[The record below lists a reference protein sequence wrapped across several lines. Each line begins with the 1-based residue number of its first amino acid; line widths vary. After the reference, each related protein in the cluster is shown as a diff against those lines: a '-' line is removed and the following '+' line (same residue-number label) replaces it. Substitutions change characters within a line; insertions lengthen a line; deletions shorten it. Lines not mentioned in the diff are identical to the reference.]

1 MNNGFRVGPWLIQPS
16 LNTISQNGTSTRLE
30 PKVMEVLVCLSQRAG
45 EAIPKQELLQT
56 VWPDTFVS
64 DDVLKRSISELRR
77 VFKDDAHQSRIIE
90 TIPKRGYRLVAHVEP
105 MNGAPVSAAN
115 IPTSTDEARK
125 SVVSGRALRF
135 GIAIG
140 TAATAL
146 VLVLLGLV
154 PADVWRKLPGKGIVP
169 QIRSV
174 AVLPLKNLSSDPQ
187 QKYFAEGMTEELI
200 TDLSQIS
207 ALKVISR
214 TSSEVYEDT
223 HKSLPEIAREL
234 NVDAV
239 IEGSVER
246 SGNHVRITAQ
256 LIYAPQDK
264 NLWAR
269 SYDRDLQDALAV
281 QGTLANAIADEIRVQ
296 LSPNEKARLHTPRP
310 VNVIALD
317 YYLQGNYHLHRV
329 RRGSVDEEAHKAAEN
344 FQRAIDQDSGFAPA
358 YMGLA
363 YAHAPILF
371 GSGLMNPS
379 PRDYEIRKAA
389 AKKAAALDPD
399 SSATH
404 DLLASIDCEDWNWR
418 DAEEEL
424 RRAIALSPNNAEA
437 HDVFGTFLFA
447 MGRGEEGEKEQELA
461 QALDPN
467 VDHLSGSLA
476 NLGKDDQAI
485 QLLLRDLERQ
495 PDDGQT
501 HFDLFTTYAHAGRYP
516 EAIKQ
521 LDEAARLFGFADLA
535 APLEHTFR
543 NAGFQP
549 AIRFSA
555 QSIEKLQS
563 ERKVYMPGVL
573 ASFYILVGDKDRAF
587 YWLEDEYRH
596 KHSTG
601 ADGGLM
607 WLKATTYAPLRSDPR
622 FKDLLRRVGLPQ

>member
-1 MNNGFRVGPWLIQPS
+1 MGERADLVYNPLLSFPEGVVNPDFRVGPWLIQPS

-30 PKVMEVLVCLSQRAG
+30 PKVMEVLVCLSRRAG
-45 EAIPKQELLQT
+45 EAIPKEELLQT
-56 VWPDTFVS
+56 VWPNTFVS

-77 VFKDDAHQSRIIE
+77 VFEDDAYQSRIIE

-105 MNGAPVSAAN
+105 MNGAPVSAAS
-115 IPTSTDEARK
+115 IPTSTDEVRK
-125 SVVSGRALRF
+125 LDVSGRGLRI

-140 TAATAL
+140 IAAAALLVAL
-146 VLVLLGLV
+146 VGLV
-154 PADVWRKLPGKGIVP
+154 PADIWRKLPGKGIVP

-174 AVLPLKNLSSDPQ
+174 AVLPLKNLSGDPE

-207 ALKVISR
+207 ALKVISC

-246 SGNHVRITAQ
+246 SSNHVRITAQ
-256 LIYAPQDK
+256 LIYAAQDK
-264 NLWAR
+264 NLSDR

-281 QGTLANAIADEIRVQ
+281 QGTLANTIADEIRVQ
-296 LSPNEKARLHTPRP
+296 LSPDEKARLHTPRP

-358 YMGLA
+358 YLGLA
-363 YAHAPILF
+363 HAHAPILF
-371 GSGLMNPS
+371 GSVLMNPS

-389 AKKAAALDPD
+389 AKKAATLDPD

-447 MGRGEEGEKEQELA
+447 MGRAEEGEKEAELA

-467 VDHLSGSLA
+467 VDHLSGSLG
-476 NLGKDDQAI
+476 NSGKYDEAI
-485 QLLLRDLERQ
+485 QFSLRDLERQ
-495 PDDGQT
+495 PDDGQ
-501 HFDLFTTYAHAGRYP
+501 AHY
-516 EAIKQ
+516 
-521 LDEAARLFGFADLA
+521 D
-535 APLEHTFR
+535 
-543 NAGFQP
+543 
-549 AIRFSA
+549 
-555 QSIEKLQS
+555 
-563 ERKVYMPGVL
+563 
-573 ASFYILVGDKDRAF
+573 
-587 YWLEDEYRH
+587 
-596 KHSTG
+596 
-601 ADGGLM
+601 
-607 WLKATTYAPLRSDPR
+607 
-622 FKDLLRRVGLPQ
+622 